1 MNLFEPPE
9 HPCIYPPA
17 MEQALADALFNTF
30 VSFSSCSGAG
40 HSKGTSGKKS
50 SDIAE
55 KVSGTTE
62 SEEVSNN
69 TEWKGI
75 SGNTE
80 LERVSGNTELGGISS
95 NMESEDAFGNTEVE
109 EWVEISGNTENQDS
123 TNEKEVRFQDAGV
136 MRAVYK
142 GKTRS
147 VHDGLGLCSMGRK
160 RAADR
165 RQVDSPLGKRLRGV
179 FWQELDGWLDNLGKK
194 AESKGHGRQ
203 S

>member
-1 MNLFEPPE
+1 
-9 HPCIYPPA
+9 

-40 HSKGTSGKKS
+40 HSKETSGKKS

-62 SEEVSNN
+62 SEEVSD
-69 TEWKGI
+69 KI

-80 LERVSGNTELGGISS
+80 LERVSGNTELGGISGNTELGGISS

-123 TNEKEVRFQDAGV
+123 TNEKEVRFQEAGV

-165 RQVDSPLGKRLRGV
+165 RQVDSPLGRRLRGV
-179 FWQELDGWLDNLGKK
+179 FWQELDGW
-194 AESKGHGRQ
+194 
-203 S
+203 

>member
-9 HPCIYPPA
+9 HPSILPRWNKPWQ
-17 MEQALADALFNTF
+17 MH
-30 VSFSSCSGAG
+30 SSTPSSPFHLAG
-40 HSKGTSGKKS
+40 HSKETSGKKS

-62 SEEVSNN
+62 SEEVSDN

-80 LERVSGNTELGGISS
+80 LERVSGNTELEGISTNTELGGISS

-142 GKTRS
+142 
-147 VHDGLGLCSMGRK
+147 
-160 RAADR
+160 
-165 RQVDSPLGKRLRGV
+165 
-179 FWQELDGWLDNLGKK
+179 
-194 AESKGHGRQ
+194 
-203 S
+203 